1 MHRNKDLVTCLYL
14 VFAFLNDDFLRGR
27 LLNDLLALFS
37 LDSYIEKGSLT
48 PKKLFSG
55 KTAFDIL
62 ELPIDV
68 LDKLARNLND

>member
-1 MHRNKDLVTCLYL
+1 MVTCLYL

-27 LLNDLLALFS
+27 LLNDLLTLFS

-68 LDKLARNLND
+68 IDKLARNLND